1 VIPPA
6 GVVEA
11 LLLCIPQ
18 RVFPFPPPFPPRA
31 LEGAARLQYWEQ
43 LRKFQPPS
51 KEGGKEVRQ
60 EEGGEGRQGVWERM
74 IRGRDMKGRAGTDG
88 PPLTSELTF
97 SCSKRM
103 RFHVLYMQFILMM
116 FCISPTDCHSP
127 LQGGEEE
134 EEEATKEIEK
144 EEK

>member
-1 VIPPA
+1 M
-6 GVVEA
+6 GEDD
-11 LLLCIPQ
+11 Q
-18 RVFPFPPPFPPRA
+18 R
-31 LEGAARLQYWEQ
+31 EGYEG
-43 LRKFQPPS
+43 
-51 KEGGKEVRQ
+51 EGGDR
-60 EEGGEGRQGVWERM
+60 W
-74 IRGRDMKGRAGTDG
+74 AT
-88 PPLTSELTF
+88 PSTSELTF

-127 LQGGEEE
+127 LQGEEEE